1 METRVAVVSIIVEN
15 EESVASLN
23 AILHEYGHYIIGRM
37 GVPYRSKRI
46 NVISIAIDA
55 PQDEIS
61 AMSGKIGKL
70 EGVSSTTAFSKRA

>member
-1 METRVAVVSIIVEN
+1 MKTRVAVMGIIVEN
-15 EESVASLN
+15 TQSVEQLN
-23 AILHEYGHYIIGRM
+23 ALLHEYGAYIIGRM
-37 GVPYRSKRI
+37 GVPYRSKGI